1 MKRALVGVGKALRD
15 TGQSI
20 ERMGCRAQDNY
31 IFSEKFCRHRAVMN
45 LFDQRPSVKESNF
58 IAPNASI
65 VGNVEIEPHS
75 SIWYG
80 AVLRGD
86 QSNLYVGGHTSI
98 GDRSVVL
105 TSTVNPTGFAA
116 RTYIGDWVTIGQGC
130 VLRGCTV
137 DNNSVV
143 RRTPSIISLPFIVP
157 PLTSPPCGPAKVGDG
172 CVIQEGALVEAEAML
187 EPGSVLPQGARVPSG
202 EVYGGN
208 PAVFVRK
215 LAAQE
220 ILGMTKSAEATTEVA
235 AKHADEFLRYDTNY
249 QLREEMT
256 KES

>member
-1 MKRALVGVGKALRD
+1 MMKRALVGVGKALRD

-20 ERMGCRAQDNY
+20 ERMGMRAQDNF
-31 IFSEKFCRHRAVMN
+31 IFAEKFCRHRAIMA
-45 LFDQRPSVKESNF
+45 LYDQRPSVNTEGGQNF
-58 IAPNASI
+58 VAPNASI
-65 VGNVEIEPHS
+65 VGNVEIEPYS

-105 TSTVNPTGFAA
+105 TSAVNPTGFSA

-137 DNNSVV
+137 DSGSV
-143 RRTPSIISLPFIVP
+143 I
-157 PLTSPPCGPAKVGDG
+157 GDG
-172 CVIQEGALVEAEAML
+172 CIIQEGALVEEKAML

-208 PAVFVRK
+208 PAVYVRK
-215 LAAQE
+215 LSKSE
-220 ILGMTKSAEATTEVA
+220 IMENETSAEAVTRVA
-235 AKHADEFLRYDTNY
+235 ALHAEEFLKYDTNY
-249 QLREEMT
+249 QLREQMS
-256 KES
+256 KDS

>member
-20 ERMGCRAQDNY
+20 ERMGCRAQDNF

-45 LFDQRPSVKESNF
+45 LFDQRPSVKPSNF

-137 DNNSVV
+137 DNNSV
-143 RRTPSIISLPFIVP
+143 
-157 PLTSPPCGPAKVGDG
+157 VGDG